1 MRHCPTAVFAPLLL
15 LCAVACD
22 PGVSRPGAWLSGEE
36 VAAPVTDWAFTN
48 AYEDCYLEAATWYG
62 VPHSVTLWCAVHDGD
77 LYVGSFSMSGD
88 WEGYRTWENHLARD
102 GEGAARLG
110 GKIYRG
116 VWERVEDSGV
126 IEAVE
131 QSYAA
136 KYGHTETWK
145 RGLAIYDPQPDWRF
159 YRFRQG
165 G

>member
-1 MRHCPTAVFAPLLL
+1 MCRYPTAVLAPLAL

-22 PGVSRPGAWLSGEE
+22 PGVSRPGVWLSGEE
-36 VAAPVTDWAFTN
+36 VATPVEDWTFTN
-48 AYEDCYLEAATWYG
+48 AFEDCYLEAATWYG

-77 LYVGSFSMSGD
+77 LYVGSFSAGGG
-88 WEGYRTWENHLARD
+88 WEGHRTWENHVARG
-102 GEGAARLG
+102 GEGATRFD

-116 VWERVEDSGV
+116 IWERVEDSGV

-131 QSYAA
+131 RSYAT

-145 RGLAIYDPQPDWRF
+145 RGLAVYDPPPDWRF